1 MATSESL
8 QRTVTIQGK
17 RYYDVGLKTKL
28 LPSVTTILGKMTD
41 KSGLDEWRK
50 RVGEDEADR
59 ISKFSANRGTIMHQ
73 MIEYFLE
80 KQDLQK
86 AERLKYAQ
94 AKIIEFVKSEGYTED
109 ELNIGRKLFYNFY
122 NAGIFDR
129 IKRVLSLEETLWS
142 LKMGGYAGRVDTI
155 YEDFNDNVIILD
167 FKTSKKPKKEEWIE
181 NYFMQ
186 ISAYFIAYWER
197 TGIKPGG
204 GQVWISCEDGTPQTF
219 DMSIDTI
226 KKFSKK
232 FLQLVKEF
240 HRQYENS

>member
-1 MATSESL
+1 MATAESL

-17 RYYDVGLKTKL
+17 RYYDVGVNKL
-28 LPSVTTILGKMTD
+28 FPSVTTILGKMTD

-50 RVGEDEADR
+50 RVGEEEADR
-59 ISKFSANRGTIMHQ
+59 ISKFSANRGTVMHQ

-80 KQDLQK
+80 KQDLEK
-86 AERLKYAQ
+86 SERLKYAQ
-94 AKIIEFVKSEGYTED
+94 LKIVEFIKSEGYTQD
-109 ELNIGRKLFYNFY
+109 ELIVGRRLFYNFY

-142 LKMGGYAGRVDTI
+142 LQMGGYAGRVDTI
-155 YEDFNDNVIILD
+155 YEDFDGNVIILD
-167 FKTSKKPKKEEWIE
+167 FKTSRKPKKEEWIE

-204 GQVWISCEDGTPQTF
+204 GEIWISCEDGTPQIF
-219 DMSIDTI
+219 NMDVNMI
-226 KKFSKK
+226 KKFSAK
-232 FLQLVKEF
+232 FLGLVKEF
-240 HRQYENS
+240 HKRYENS

>member
-8 QRTVTIQGK
+8 QRTITIQGK

-50 RVGEDEADR
+50 RVGDTEADR

-80 KQDLQK
+80 NQDLIK

-94 AKIIEFVKSEGYTED
+94 TKIIEFVKNEGYSED
-109 ELNIGRKLFYNFY
+109 ELNVGRTLFYNFY
-122 NAGIFDR
+122 NNGIFDR
-129 IKRVLSLEETLWS
+129 IKRVISIEETLWS
-142 LKMGGYAGRVDTI
+142 LQMGGYAGRVDII
-155 YEDFNDNVIILD
+155 YEDFSGNIIILD
-167 FKTSKKPKKEEWIE
+167 FKTSRKPKKEEWIE

-186 ISAYFIAYWER
+186 ICAYFIAYWER
-197 TGIKPGG
+197 TGQRPNGG
-204 GQVWISCEDGTPQTF
+204 EIWISCEDGTPQVF
-219 DMSIDTI
+219 SMSGDTI

-232 FLQLVKEF
+232 FLRLVKEF
-240 HRQYENS
+240 HKRYENS